1 MNIEPTIIELLR
13 SGRVVTMSELHR
25 MVCSTVGQ
33 ISSDVT
39 RRAVQ
44 KLVAAGTLARDQSE
58 ATSRY
63 SLLPTSAKRGAVK
76 PDKFSDSFTTEEATF
91 SVDVDAPHG
100 TSAEA
105 VIVKIDC
112 GGSIHG
118 DEGLIDLL
126 VEMLQAAREN
136 LVARRGKQR
145 TARAKTGK

>member
-13 SGRVVTMSELHR
+13 SGRVVTMSELHV

-33 ISSDVT
+33 ISSAVT
-39 RRAVQ
+39 RSAVQ
-44 KLVAAGTLARDQSE
+44 KLVTAGTIARDQSE

-63 SLLPTSAKRGAVK
+63 SLPPASNRRDAAK

-100 TSAEA
+100 TSTEA
-105 VIVKIDC
+105 VIVTIDC

-118 DEGLIDLL
+118 DEDLIDLL
-126 VEMLQAAREN
+126 VEMLTAAREN
-136 LVARRGKQR
+136 LVARRGKPR
-145 TARAKTGK
+145 AARAKRGK